1 MPCDWLVSSQPVTY
15 EGSVFIIF
23 LYTDTNYEL
32 GLFSLLIMLQV
43 LSAYHQLRNM
53 SMQLR
58 LRKRKSKAIQ
68 GVSMETSSSGSS
80 VEVITV
86 QVS

>member
-1 MPCDWLVSSQPVTY
+1 MPCDLLVSSQPVTY
-15 EGSVFIIF
+15 EGSVFITF
-23 LYTDTNYEL
+23 LYPDTNYEL
-32 GLFSLLIMLQV
+32 GSLLFILLKV

-80 VEVITV
+80 VEVVTV